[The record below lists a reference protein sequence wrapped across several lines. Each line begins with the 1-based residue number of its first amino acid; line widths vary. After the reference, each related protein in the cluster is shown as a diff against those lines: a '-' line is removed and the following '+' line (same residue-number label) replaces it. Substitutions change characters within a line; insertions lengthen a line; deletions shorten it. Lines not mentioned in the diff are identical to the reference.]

1 MEIVDDFIQH
11 NALEIYEFLGFRA
24 NKENLLKYLD
34 LSVEKIEALKKDQE
48 NRLNSL
54 KQKLTDEKEAIKLEK
69 EKERQ
74 LRVWKKTLIHANEV
88 PSYLGIKPS
97 QFKKWRDDGRI
108 PVADIV
114 SFKKWGKKLSATKH
128 DPAMLSAITPEL
140 IAQWVEED
148 NKSKVKKT
156 RIILQSSKDKA
167 KWTRHWNKQKKQLEG
182 QGFYFDKTTIAQRY
196 NIQFK
201 LEGDI
206 FKHHLFFSLS
216 LQDAVKEKENGL
228 IDFAHKAFE
237 IYTVESLSLKLKR
250 KNSIFRITIFRY
262 YQ

>member
-74 LRVWKKTLIHANEV
+74 LRVWKKTLIHATEV

-128 DPAMLSAITPEL
+128 DPAMLSAITPQL
-140 IAQWVEED
+140 IAQWIEED
-148 NKSKVKKT
+148 NK
-156 RIILQSSKDKA
+156 
-167 KWTRHWNKQKKQLEG
+167 NKQMEYDFKLKQNEFELQHKKIDSELQQKQIE
-182 QGFYFDKTTIAQRY
+182 FDKINVIKKMYAP
-196 NIQFK
+196 
-201 LEGDI
+201 
-206 FKHHLFFSLS
+206 H
-216 LQDAVKEKENGL
+216 
-228 IDFAHKAFE
+228 
-237 IYTVESLSLKLKR
+237 
-250 KNSIFRITIFRY
+250 
-262 YQ
+262 